1 MMGAVPARVRGKSA
15 PAADFAVTGV
25 AVGPAAR
32 LVSSGMVSSGEGAVV
47 LEAYTPDGR
56 RTLMRV
62 DPDEVWPISG
72 FRSGAT
78 GVRAGTRLSG
88 GDLLLVGD
96 SAAYRVDLEQR
107 RAERLVIRRLPR
119 NISHVCA
126 LDDETLLVAPLFAD
140 TVALI
145 SLAEGSVVHQFR
157 GAAHDVVRRDGDSLW
172 LVNGARGTAVR
183 HRRDDLEVVARAALT
198 PGATPIDDGREVF
211 SLPGAPY
218 QTGGISRASFV
229 QIRPDGRVQA
239 SSIDGDHRREGEGA
253 AGLDQLVG
261 IDAFGRLV
269 GLAGSAV
276 VLLDRTTLSPL
287 ARLPL
292 VVRRLLGATMV
303 GPTTLA
309 LLQPLPPLV
318 HFVSW

>member
-1 MMGAVPARVRGKSA
+1 MV
-15 PAADFAVTGV
+15 AAGD
-25 AVGPAAR
+25 
-32 LVSSGMVSSGEGAVV
+32 GAVV
-47 LEAYTPDGR
+47 LEAYAPDGR

-62 DPDEVWPISG
+62 DRDGVSPIVG
-72 FRSGAT
+72 FRSGTT
-78 GVRAGTRLSG
+78 GVRAGTRLPG
-88 GDLLLVGD
+88 GDLLLAGED
-96 SAAYRVDLEQR
+96 AAYRVDLGR
-107 RAERLVIRRLPR
+107 GHAERLAIRRLPR
-119 NISHVCA
+119 NVSHVYA
-126 LDDETLLVAPLFAD
+126 LDDDLLLVAPLLAD
-140 TVALI
+140 TVALV
-145 SLAEGSVVHQFR
+145 SLAEGSVVRQFR
-157 GAAHDVVRRDGDSLW
+157 GAAHDVVRRQGDSLW
-172 LVNGARGTAVR
+172 LVNGARGAAVR
-183 HRRDDLEVVARAALT
+183 YRREDFDVIGRAALV
-198 PGATPIDDGREVF
+198 PGATPVDDGAELF
-211 SLPGAPY
+211 SLPGTSY

-239 SSIDGDHRREGEGA
+239 SAIDGTAWREGDGA

-276 VLLDRTTLSPL
+276 VLLDRATLLPL
-287 ARLPL
+287 ARLSL

>member
-1 MMGAVPARVRGKSA
+1 
-15 PAADFAVTGV
+15 
-25 AVGPAAR
+25 
-32 LVSSGMVSSGEGAVV
+32 MVSTGDGAVV

-62 DPDEVWPISG
+62 SAEEVWPING

-78 GVRAGTRLSG
+78 GVRAGTRLPK
-88 GDLLLVGD
+88 GDLLIVGD
-96 SAAYRVDLEQR
+96 GAAYRVDLSSR
-107 RAERLVIRRLPR
+107 RAERVVIRRLPR
-119 NISHVCA
+119 NLSHVWA
-126 LDDETLLVAPLFAD
+126 LDDELLLVAPLFAD
-140 TVALI
+140 TVASI

-157 GAAHDVVRRDGDSLW
+157 GAAPDVVRHEGDSLW
-172 LVNGARGTAVR
+172 LVNGARGTAVH
-183 HRRDDLEVVARAALT
+183 HRRQDFEVLDRVAVA

-211 SLPGAPY
+211 SLPGTPY

-239 SSIDGDHRREGEGA
+239 SSIAGEGWREGEGA
-253 AGLDQLVG
+253 SGLDQLVG
-261 IDAFGRLV
+261 VDAFGRLV

-276 VLLDRTTLSPL
+276 VLLDRSTLSPL

>member
-1 MMGAVPARVRGKSA
+1 MPARVRGKSA
-15 PAADFAVTGV
+15 PVADFAVAGV
-25 AVGPAAR
+25 AVGPAPR
-32 LVSSGMVSSGEGAVV
+32 LVSSGMVSTGDGAVV

-62 DPDEVWPISG
+62 GPDGVSPIGG

-78 GVRAGTRLSG
+78 GVRAGARLSG

-96 SAAYRVDLEQR
+96 GAAYRVDMEQR
-107 RAERLVIRRLPR
+107 HAGRLAIRRLPR

-140 TVALI
+140 TIAVV
-145 SLAEGSVVHQFR
+145 SLADSAVLHQFR
-157 GAAHDVVRRDGDSLW
+157 GAAHDVVRRDGDNLW

-183 HRRDDLEVVARAALT
+183 HRRNDFEVVDRFELVA
-198 PGATPIDDGREVF
+198 GATPIDDGREVF

-239 SSIDGDHRREGEGA
+239 SSIDGQHRRDGEGA
-253 AGLDQLVG
+253 RGLDQLVG

-276 VLLDRTTLSPL
+276 VLIDRATLTPL

-292 VVRRLLGATMV
+292 VVRRLLGATMI

-309 LLQPLPPLV
+309 LLQPLPPLI

>member
-1 MMGAVPARVRGKSA
+1 
-15 PAADFAVTGV
+15 
-25 AVGPAAR
+25 
-32 LVSSGMVSSGEGAVV
+32 MVSTGDGAVV

-56 RTLMRV
+56 RTLMTV
-62 DPDEVWPISG
+62 SAEEVGPIGG

-78 GVRAGTRLSG
+78 GVRAGARLPR
-88 GDLLLVGD
+88 GDVLVVGD
-96 SAAYRVDLEQR
+96 GAAYRVDLTRR
-107 RAERLVIRRLPR
+107 RAERVVIRRLPR
-119 NISHVCA
+119 NVSHVWA
-126 LDDETLLVAPLFAD
+126 LDDELLLVAPLFAD
-140 TVALI
+140 TVASI
-145 SLAEGSVVHQFR
+145 SLAEDSVVHQFR
-157 GAAHDVVRRDGDSLW
+157 GAAPDVVRHEGDSLW
-172 LVNGARGTAVR
+172 LLNGARGTAVR
-183 HRRDDLEVVARAALT
+183 HRRQNFEVLDRAAVA

-211 SLPGAPY
+211 SLPGTPY

-239 SSIDGDHRREGEGA
+239 SSIAGEGWREGEGA
-253 AGLDQLVG
+253 SGLDQLVG
-261 IDAFGRLV
+261 VDAFGRLV